1 MKLMANGTVDIEAMG
16 TLQDEFQFL
25 VQKTSLEMG
34 PISSGTRTQGAVRE
48 GHAINTLPVWLL
60 RRQNNKINLLV

>member
-25 VQKTSLEMG
+25 VQKTSLEVG
-34 PISSGTRTQGAVRE
+34 PILSGTRTKGAVRE
-48 GHAINTLPVWLL
+48 GHAIDTLPV
-60 RRQNNKINLLV
+60 